1 MANTLTEPTTERF
14 RNSDS
19 RDPMDIDTSV
29 SDVKERLYSA
39 SQWMLIWDKF
49 RRHRL
54 ALIGGIILGIMYL
67 LAILAPLVSPYG
79 PNQKFDDNLYTP
91 PTRLRFGDEE
101 VSGLRPFVYGLKKG
115 FDPNTLERIYEPDL
129 TQRHYLKFWVKGRQS
144 YKLFGLI
151 PMEHRLFG
159 VEEPGVLFLFG
170 TDELGQDLFS
180 RIIHGAQISLSI
192 GLVGI
197 AFSFVLGCS
206 LGGISGYYGGLV
218 DGVIQRIIEFLI
230 SIPTLPLWMGLSA
243 ALPREWSQ
251 VQTYF
256 AITIILA
263 LTGWTGLARV
273 VRGKLISTRNET
285 FVKAAELA
293 GASEARIIFKH
304 LLPSFMSYLIVSVT
318 MSVPF
323 MILGETA
330 LSFLGLGLRAPVIS
344 WGVLLSAAQNVRSI
358 ALYPWLLIPAIF
370 VIIVILAF
378 NFVGDGL
385 RDAADPYKEF

>member
-1 MANTLTEPTTERF
+1 MSERSNRVERTEAVENDRHE
-14 RNSDS
+14 
-19 RDPMDIDTSV
+19 
-29 SDVKERLYSA
+29 ERLYSA
-39 SQWMLIWDKF
+39 SQWVLIWHKF

-54 ALIGGIILGIMYL
+54 ALIGGWILAIFYL
-67 LAILAPLVSPYG
+67 LAIFAPFVSPYG
-79 PNQKFDDNLYTP
+79 ANQKFDNNLYTP
-91 PTRLRFGDEE
+91 PTRLHFSDDE
-101 VSGLRPFVYGLKKG
+101 VSGIIPFVYGLKKG
-115 FDPNTLERIYEPDL
+115 FDPDTLERIYEVD
-129 TQRHYLKFWVKGRQS
+129 TSQRYYLKFWIKGHP
-144 YKLFGLI
+144 YKLLGLI
-151 PMEHRLFG
+151 PTDRHLFG
-159 VEEPGVLFLFG
+159 VDEPGVLFIFG
-170 TDELGQDLFS
+170 SDDLGQDLLS

-197 AFSFVLGCS
+197 AFSFILGCS
-206 LGGISGYYGGLV
+206 LGGISGYYGGMV
-218 DGVIQRIIEFLI
+218 DGIIQRIIEFLI

-263 LTGWTGLARV
+263 LTSWTGLARV

-304 LLPSFMSYLIVSVT
+304 LLPSFMSYLIVNVT

-344 WGVLLSAAQNVRSI
+344 WGVLLSAAQNVRTI
-358 ALYPWLLIPAIF
+358 ALYPWLLMPAVF
-370 VIIVILAF
+370 VVLVILAF

-385 RDAADPYKEF
+385 RDAADPYKEY

>member
-1 MANTLTEPTTERF
+1 MEAESHE
-14 RNSDS
+14 
-19 RDPMDIDTSV
+19 
-29 SDVKERLYSA
+29 ERLYSA
-39 SQWMLIWDKF
+39 SQWVLIWDKF

-54 ALIGGIILGIMYL
+54 ALIGGVILSIMYL
-67 LAILAPLVSPYG
+67 LAILASFVSPYG

-91 PTRLRFGDEE
+91 PTRLHFSDEE
-101 VSGLRPFVYGLKKG
+101 VSGVRPFVYGLKKS
-115 FDPNTLERIYEPDL
+115 FDPNTLERIFEPDPS
-129 TQRHYLKFWVKGRQS
+129 QRYYLKFWVKGQP
-144 YKLFGLI
+144 YMFLGLI
-151 PMEHRLFG
+151 PTERHFFG
-159 VEEPGVLFLFG
+159 VEEPGVIFIFG
-170 TDELGQDLFS
+170 ADELGQDLFS
-180 RIIHGAQISLSI
+180 RIIHGSQISLSI

-197 AFSFVLGCS
+197 AFTFVLGCT
-206 LGGISGYYGGLV
+206 LGGISGYYGGWI
-218 DGVIQRIIEFLI
+218 DSAIQRVIEFLI

-256 AITIILA
+256 AITVILA

-273 VRGKLISTRNET
+273 VRGKLISTRNEA

-304 LLPSFMSYLIVSVT
+304 LLPSFMSYLIVNIT

-344 WGVLLSAAQNVRSI
+344 WGVLLSAGQNVRTI
-358 ALYPWLLIPAIF
+358 ALYPWLLIPALF

>member
-1 MANTLTEPTTERF
+1 METEPVE
-14 RNSDS
+14 D
-19 RDPMDIDTSV
+19 
-29 SDVKERLYSA
+29 RLYSA
-39 SQWMLIWDKF
+39 SQWGLIWHKF

-67 LAILAPLVSPYG
+67 LAVFAPFVSPYG

-91 PTRLRFGDEE
+91 PTRLHFSDEE
-101 VSGLRPFVYGLKKG
+101 VSGLVPFVYGLKKG
-115 FDPNTLERIYEPDL
+115 FDPNTLERIYEAD
-129 TQRHYLKFWVKGRQS
+129 TSQRYYLKFWIKAEP
-144 YKLFGLI
+144 YKLLGLI
-151 PMEHRLFG
+151 PTERHLFG
-159 VEEPGVLFLFG
+159 VDEPGVLFLFG
-170 TDELGQDLFS
+170 SDELGQDLFS

-197 AFSFVLGCS
+197 AFSFVLGCT
-206 LGGISGYYGGLV
+206 LGGVSGYYGGVV

-273 VRGKLISTRNET
+273 VRGKLISTRNEA

-304 LLPSFMSYLIVSVT
+304 LLPSFMSYLIVNVT

-358 ALYPWLLIPAIF
+358 ALYPWLLIPALF

>member
-1 MANTLTEPTTERF
+1 MTKSE
-14 RNSDS
+14 D
-19 RDPMDIDTSV
+19 
-29 SDVKERLYSA
+29 RLYAA
-39 SQWMLIWDKF
+39 SQWVLIWHKF

-67 LAILAPLVSPYG
+67 LAILAPFVSPYG

-91 PTRLRFGDEE
+91 PTRLHFSDEE
-101 VSGLRPFVYGLKKG
+101 GFSLRPFVYGLKKG

-129 TQRHYLKFWVKGRQS
+129 SLRYYLRFWVKGHP
-144 YKLFGLI
+144 YKLVGLI
-151 PMEHRLFG
+151 PTERHLFG
-159 VEEPGVLFLFG
+159 VDEPGVLFIFG
-170 TDELGQDLFS
+170 ADELGQDLLS

-206 LGGISGYYGGLV
+206 LGGISGYYGGWI
-218 DGVIQRIIEFLI
+218 DSIIQRVIEFLI

-251 VQTYF
+251 AQTYF

-273 VRGKLISTRNET
+273 VRGKLISTRNEA

-304 LLPSFMSYLIVSVT
+304 LLPSFMSYLIVSIT

-344 WGVLLSAAQNVRSI
+344 WGVLLSAGQNVRTI
-358 ALYPWLLIPAIF
+358 ALYPWLLIPAVF
-370 VIIVILAF
+370 VVIIILAF

>member
-1 MANTLTEPTTERF
+1 MANTLTERVTQRIKKP
-14 RNSDS
+14 DS
-19 RDPMDIDTSV
+19 PKSV
-29 SDVKERLYSA
+29 EAESYEDRLYSA
-39 SQWMLIWDKF
+39 SQWVLIWDKF

-54 ALIGGIILGIMYL
+54 ALIGGVILGVMYL
-67 LAILAPLVSPYG
+67 LAILAPFVSPYG

-91 PTRLRFGDEE
+91 PTRLHFRDQE
-101 VSGLRPFVYGLKKG
+101 VSGVIPFVYGLKKG

-129 TQRHYLKFWVKGRQS
+129 SQRYYLKFWVKGHP
-144 YKLFGLI
+144 YKFLGLI
-151 PMEHRLFG
+151 PTERHLFG
-159 VEEPGVLFLFG
+159 VDEPGVLFIFG
-170 TDELGQDLFS
+170 SDELGQDLFS

-197 AFSFVLGCS
+197 AFSFILGCT
-206 LGGISGYYGGLV
+206 LGGVSGYYGGFV
-218 DGVIQRIIEFLI
+218 DGIIQRIIEFLI

-263 LTGWTGLARV
+263 LTSWTGLARV
-273 VRGKLISTRNET
+273 VRGKLISTRNEA

-344 WGVLLSAAQNVRSI
+344 WGVLLSAAQNVRTI
-358 ALYPWLLIPAIF
+358 ALYPWLLVPAIF
-370 VIIVILAF
+370 VVIVILAF

-385 RDAADPYKEF
+385 RDAADPYKEY

>member
-1 MANTLTEPTTERF
+1 MNSTLAKLIPGRFKKPDGPEMADAESYE
-14 RNSDS
+14 D
-19 RDPMDIDTSV
+19 
-29 SDVKERLYSA
+29 RLYSA
-39 SQWMLIWDKF
+39 SQWVLIWHKF

-54 ALIGGIILGIMYL
+54 ALVGGGILGIMYL
-67 LAILAPLVSPYG
+67 LAIFAPFVSPYG
-79 PNQKFDDNLYTP
+79 PNQKFDDNLYTS
-91 PTRLRFGDEE
+91 PTRLHFSDEE
-101 VSGLRPFVYGLKKG
+101 VSGFRPFVYGLKKG

-129 TQRHYLKFWVKGRQS
+129 SQRFYLKFWIKGHP
-144 YKLFGLI
+144 YNFMGLI
-151 PMEHRLFG
+151 PTERHLFG
-159 VEEPGVLFLFG
+159 VDAPGVLFIFG
-170 TDELGQDLFS
+170 SDELGQDLFS

-197 AFSFVLGCS
+197 LFSFVLGCS
-206 LGGISGYYGGLV
+206 LGGVSGYYGGWI
-218 DGVIQRIIEFLI
+218 DGVIQRLIEFLI

-304 LLPSFMSYLIVSVT
+304 LLPSFMSYLIVSIT

-344 WGVLLSAAQNVRSI
+344 WGVLLSAAQNVRTI
-358 ALYPWLLIPAIF
+358 ALYPWLLIPAVF
-370 VIIVILAF
+370 VVIVILAF